1 MKEQLKPLV
10 NNDMVYKS
18 FLSYVS
24 DEKEAM
30 LKNLSRSV
38 DVNEIF
44 RLQGEIRRLD
54 KFLKLREY
62 VNG

>member
-24 DEKEAM
+24 EEKETM
-30 LKNLSRSV
+30 LRNLSRSV
-38 DVNEIF
+38 DVNEMF

>member
-18 FLSYVS
+18 FLTYVS